1 MEQREETMKSHEIDY
16 EIFGDEMQLVEVA
29 LDPGETVIAEA
40 GAMSYMED
48 GIPYGARTG
57 D

>member
-1 MEQREETMKSHEIDY
+1 MKSHEIDY